1 MNNPISGLTA
11 LDDRF
16 FEPLLAEAVLSP
28 RKRAHRNLHADF
40 NEPVQR
46 TCIALAAGTYVRPH
60 THLQATKRE
69 LILSLRGRTAVLIFD
84 AQGVVTERLTLNADQ
99 VSGIEI
105 PPGVWHTVFPLTDT
119 AVILEVKQGPYIP
132 SDPVCFA
139 EWAPAEGDAAVAEF
153 LQWMIAAVRGDR
165 FSSI

>member
-1 MNNPISGLTA
+1 MNAVPPLTKM
-11 LDDRF
+11 DSRF
-16 FEPLLAEAVLSP
+16 FESLIAAAALSP
-28 RKRAHRNLHADF
+28 RKRAHRNLHSDF

-46 TCIALAAGTYVRPH
+46 TCIALAAGTYIRPH
-60 THLQATKRE
+60 THLQANKRE

-84 AQGVVTERLTLNADQ
+84 AQGIVLQRLTLEADQ
-99 VSGIEI
+99 VSGIEL

-119 AVILEVKQGPYIP
+119 AVILDVKQGPYIP

-139 EWAPAEGDAAVAEF
+139 EWAPAEGDSSVPEF

-165 FSSI
+165 F